1 MLPGKECGMTSEPTA
16 NPPIRSYRD
25 LRVWQR
31 ATDLVEDLYRI
42 TASFPVTERYGLAAQ
57 LRRAGISVASNIAEG
72 HTRSRADYRR
82 FLVIA
87 AGSLTEIECQL
98 LISVRLTLI
107 ESPPADAILERCR
120 ELGRMLSALRNSL
133 SGRHPRSQ
141 APGPR
146 P

>member
-1 MLPGKECGMTSEPTA
+1 MLNGPTPSPA
-16 NPPIRSYRD
+16 IKSYRD

-31 ATDLVEDLYRI
+31 ATDLVEALYRA
-42 TASFPVTERYGLAAQ
+42 TAAFPVTERYGLVAQ

-82 FLVIA
+82 FLVIS

-98 LISVRLTLI
+98 LISVRLGLI
-107 ESPPADAILERCR
+107 DGSSADALLERCR
-120 ELGRMLSALRNSL
+120 ELGRMLSALRNRL
-133 SGRHPRSQ
+133 AGRRPRL
-141 APGPR
+141 APGPS

>member
-1 MLPGKECGMTSEPTA
+1 MLGETGPT
-16 NPPIRSYRD
+16 PSIKSYRD

-31 ATDLVEDLYRI
+31 ATDLIEALYRA
-42 TASFPVTERYGLAAQ
+42 TSVFPITERYGLVAQ
-57 LRRAGISVASNIAEG
+57 LRRAAISVASNIAEG

-98 LISVRLTLI
+98 LISVRLGFL
-107 ESPPADAILERCR
+107 EGSSAHELLERCR
-120 ELGRMLSALRNSL
+120 ELGRMLSALRSSL
-133 SGRHPRSQ
+133 SGRHTMTPS
-141 APGPR
+141 PGPS